1 MKIGIALSGG
11 GVKGATHI
19 GVLKA
24 LEENNIKVE
33 AIAGTSIGS
42 IIAALYAMEYN
53 TDEIFKLMKYFAKSI
68 LKADPKYILTGF
80 KSTKSI
86 FGTGFIS
93 GEAIED
99 AVDECARLKGIKYL
113 KDLKMPI
120 AIPTVD
126 IKEGKKY
133 VFTNRIITE
142 PKKISKV
149 NEENGEYAIVEED
162 NVQYIT
168 DMEIGK
174 AVRASCSYPG
184 VFSPFEYGK
193 YKFVDGGVLDNIPVE
208 ELKKLGVDKTLT
220 VTFPPYKEA
229 NPRNAIDIFMRCI
242 DIVFDDRDSKR
253 IIDSDYIL
261 KVDVTSASVFD
272 IKKIDFCYD
281 RGYVE
286 TIENIDK
293 IEKALL
299 ER

>member
-24 LEENNIKVE
+24 LEENNIKID
-33 AIAGTSIGS
+33 AITGTSIGS
-42 IIAALYAMEYN
+42 VIASLYAMGYN
-53 TDEIFKLMKYFAKSI
+53 TDEIFKLIKYFARSI
-68 LKADPKYILTGF
+68 LKTDPKYLLTGF
-80 KSTKSI
+80 RSTKSI

-99 AVDECARLKGIKYL
+99 AIDECARLKGVKYI
-113 KDLKMPI
+113 KDLEMPI
-120 AIPTVD
+120 AIPAVD
-126 IKEGKKY
+126 IKEGKEY
-133 VFTNRIITE
+133 VFTNRVLDKT
-142 PKKISKV
+142 KRLTKIMGK
-149 NEENGEYAIVEED
+149 EGEYTTIAEEKI
-162 NVQYIT
+162 QYIT
-168 DMEIGK
+168 NIEIGK

-184 VFSPFEYGK
+184 IFSPFEYDEC
-193 YKFVDGGVLDNIPVE
+193 KFVDGGVLDNIPVE
-208 ELKKLGVDKTLT
+208 ELKKLGVDKKIT
-220 VTFPPYKEA
+220 VTFPPNKKA

-242 DIVFDDRDSKR
+242 DIVFDDRDSER

-272 IKKIDFCYD
+272 IKQLEFCYD

-293 IEKALL
+293 IKEKLI
-299 ER
+299 

>member
-24 LEENNIKVE
+24 LEENNIKID
-33 AIAGTSIGS
+33 AITGTSIGS
-42 IIAALYAMEYN
+42 VIAALYAMGYN
-53 TDEIFKLMKYFAKSI
+53 TDEIFKLIKYFARSI
-68 LKADPKYILTGF
+68 LKTDPKYLLTGF
-80 KSTKSI
+80 RSTKSI

-99 AVDECARLKGIKYL
+99 AIDECARLKGVKYI
-113 KDLKMPI
+113 KDLEMPI
-120 AIPTVD
+120 AIPAVD
-126 IKEGKKY
+126 IKEGKEY
-133 VFTNRIITE
+133 VFTNRVLDKT
-142 PKKISKV
+142 KRLTKIMGK
-149 NEENGEYAIVEED
+149 EGEYTTIAEEEKI
-162 NVQYIT
+162 QYIT
-168 DMEIGK
+168 NIEIGK

-184 VFSPFEYGK
+184 IFSPFEYDE

-208 ELKKLGVDKTLT
+208 ELKKLGVDKKIT
-220 VTFPPYKEA
+220 VTFPPNKKA

-242 DIVFDDRDSKR
+242 DIVFDDRDSER

-272 IKKIDFCYD
+272 IKQLEFCYD

-293 IEKALL
+293 IKEKLI
-299 ER
+299 

>member
-19 GVLKA
+19 GVLRA
-24 LEENNIKVE
+24 LEENNIKID

-42 IIAALYAMEYN
+42 AIAVLYAMGYN
-53 TDEIFKLMKYFAKSI
+53 TDEIFKLVKYFAKSI
-68 LKADPKYILTGF
+68 LKADPKYLLTGF

-99 AVDECARLKGIKYL
+99 AIEECARLKGMKYL

-126 IKEGKKY
+126 IKEGKEY
-133 VFTNRIITE
+133 VFTNREIDRTKKL
-142 PKKISKV
+142 KKIAGTD
-149 NEENGEYAIVEED
+149 GEYKAISEEEK
-162 NVQYIT
+162 VQYIT
-168 DMEIGK
+168 DIEIGK

-184 VFSPFEYGK
+184 IFSPFEYEN

-208 ELKKLGVDKTLT
+208 ELKKLGVDKKIT
-220 VTFPPYKEA
+220 VTFPPDKKA

-242 DIVFDDRDSKR
+242 DIVFDDRDSER

-261 KVDVTSASVFD
+261 KVDVAQASVFD
-272 IKKIDFCYD
+272 IKQLEFCYD

-293 IEKALL
+293 IEKALI
-299 ER
+299 

>member
-1 MKIGIALSGG
+1 MKIGIALAGG

-19 GVLKA
+19 GVLRA
-24 LEENNIKVE
+24 LEENNIKID

-42 IIAALYAMEYN
+42 AIAVLYAMGYN
-53 TDEIFKLMKYFAKSI
+53 TDEIFKLVKYFAKSI
-68 LKADPKYILTGF
+68 LKADPKYLLTGF
-80 KSTKSI
+80 RSTKSI
-86 FGTGFIS
+86 FGTGFVS

-99 AVDECARLKGIKYL
+99 AIEECARLKGMKYL

-126 IKEGKKY
+126 IKEGKEY
-133 VFTNRIITE
+133 VFTNREIDRTKKL
-142 PKKISKV
+142 KKIAGTD
-149 NEENGEYAIVEED
+149 GEYKAISEEGK
-162 NVQYIT
+162 VQYIT
-168 DMEIGK
+168 DIEIGK

-184 VFSPFEYGK
+184 IFSPFEYEN

-208 ELKKLGVDKTLT
+208 ELNKLGVDKKIT
-220 VTFPPYKEA
+220 VTFPPDKKA

-242 DIVFDDRDSKR
+242 DIVFDDRDSER

-261 KVDVTSASVFD
+261 KVDVAQTSVFD
-272 IKKIDFCYD
+272 IKQLEFCYD

-299 ER
+299 

>member
-24 LEENNIKVE
+24 LEDNNIE
-33 AIAGTSIGS
+33 IDAIAGTSIGS
-42 IIAALYAMEYN
+42 VIATLYAMEYN
-53 TDEIFKLMKYFAKSI
+53 TDEIFKLVKYFARSI
-68 LKADPKYILTGF
+68 LKTDPKYLLTGF
-80 KSTKSI
+80 KSTRSI

-99 AVDECARLKGIKYL
+99 AIDECARLKGVKYI

-126 IKEGKKY
+126 INEGREY
-133 VFTNRIITE
+133 VFTNRVLDKT
-142 PKKISKV
+142 KKLTKIEGKD
-149 NEENGEYAIVEED
+149 GEYTTISDEEKI
-162 NVQYIT
+162 QYIT
-168 DMEIGK
+168 NIEIGK

-184 VFSPFEYGK
+184 VFSPFEYDK

-208 ELKKLGVDKTLT
+208 ELKKLGVDKKIT
-220 VTFPPYKEA
+220 VTFPPNKKA

-242 DIVFDDRDSKR
+242 DIVFDDRDSER

-272 IKKIDFCYD
+272 IRQLEFCYD

-293 IEKALL
+293 IRNILK
-299 ER
+299 

>member
-24 LEENNIKVE
+24 LEENNIKIDAV
-33 AIAGTSIGS
+33 AGTSIGS
-42 IIAALYAMEYN
+42 IIAALYAMEYT
-53 TDEIFKLMKYFAKSI
+53 TDEIFKLVKYFAKSI
-68 LKADPKYILTGF
+68 LKADPKYLLTGF

-99 AVDECARLKGIKYL
+99 AIDECARLKGVKYL
-113 KDLKMPI
+113 KDLNMPI

-126 IKEGKKY
+126 IKEGKEY
-133 VFTNRIITE
+133 VFTNREIDKT
-142 PKKISKV
+142 KKLTKV
-149 NEENGEYAIVEED
+149 EGKDGEYTTTTETDKI
-162 NVQYIT
+162 QYIT
-168 DMEIGK
+168 DIEIGK

-184 VFSPFEYGK
+184 IFSPFEYEN

-208 ELKKLGVDKTLT
+208 ELKKLGVDKKIT
-220 VTFPPYKEA
+220 VTFPPDQKA

-242 DIVFDDRDSKR
+242 DIVFDDRDSER

-261 KVDVTSASVFD
+261 KVDVAQASVFD
-272 IKKIDFCYD
+272 IKQIDFCYD

-293 IEKALL
+293 IEKVLI
-299 ER
+299 

>member
-24 LEENNIKVE
+24 LEENNIKID
-33 AIAGTSIGS
+33 AITGTSIGS
-42 IIAALYAMEYN
+42 VIAALYAMGYN
-53 TDEIFKLMKYFAKSI
+53 TDEIFKLIKYFARSI
-68 LKADPKYILTGF
+68 LKTDPKYLLTGF
-80 KSTKSI
+80 RSTKSI

-99 AVDECARLKGIKYL
+99 AIDECARLKGVKYI
-113 KDLKMPI
+113 KDLEMPI
-120 AIPTVD
+120 AIPAVD
-126 IKEGKKY
+126 IKEGKEY
-133 VFTNRIITE
+133 VFTNRVVDKT
-142 PKKISKV
+142 KKLTKIVGKD
-149 NEENGEYAIVEED
+149 GEYTTIAEEKI
-162 NVQYIT
+162 QYIT
-168 DMEIGK
+168 NIEIGK

-184 VFSPFEYGK
+184 IFSPFEYDEC
-193 YKFVDGGVLDNIPVE
+193 KFVDGGVLDNIPVE
-208 ELKKLGVDKTLT
+208 ELNKLGVDKKIT
-220 VTFPPYKEA
+220 VTFPPNKKA

-242 DIVFDDRDSKR
+242 DIVFDDRDSER

-272 IKKIDFCYD
+272 IKQLEFCYD

-293 IEKALL
+293 IKEKLI
-299 ER
+299 

>member
-24 LEENNIKVE
+24 LEENNIKIDV
-33 AIAGTSIGS
+33 IAGTSIGS
-42 IIAALYAMEYN
+42 AIAALYAMEYN
-53 TDEIFKLMKYFAKSI
+53 TDEIFKLIKYFAKSV
-68 LKADPKYILTGF
+68 LKADPKFLLTGVR
-80 KSTKSI
+80 STRSI
-86 FGTGFIS
+86 FGSGFIS

-99 AVDECARLKGIKYL
+99 AIDECARLKGVKYL

-126 IKEGKKY
+126 IKEGKEY
-133 VFTNRIITE
+133 VFTNRQIDKT
-142 PKKISKV
+142 KKIAKV
-149 NEENGEYAIVEED
+149 DGKDGEYITLAEEGKI
-162 NVQYIT
+162 QYIT

-184 VFSPFEYGK
+184 IFSPFEYDK

-208 ELKKLGVDKTLT
+208 ELKKLGVDKKIT
-220 VTFPPYKEA
+220 VTFPPNKEE

-242 DIVFDDRDSKR
+242 DIVFDDRDSER
-253 IIDSDYIL
+253 IINSDYIL
-261 KVDVTSASVFD
+261 KVDVAEASVFD
-272 IKKIDFCYD
+272 IKKLEFCYD

-293 IEKALL
+293 IEKALI
-299 ER
+299 

>member
-24 LEENNIKVE
+24 LEENNIKID
-33 AIAGTSIGS
+33 AITGTSIGS
-42 IIAALYAMEYN
+42 VIAALYAMGYN
-53 TDEIFKLMKYFAKSI
+53 TDEIFKLIKYFARSI
-68 LKADPKYILTGF
+68 LKTDPKYLLTGF
-80 KSTKSI
+80 RSTKSI

-99 AVDECARLKGIKYL
+99 AIDECARLKGVKYI
-113 KDLKMPI
+113 KDLEMPI
-120 AIPTVD
+120 AIPAVD
-126 IKEGKKY
+126 IKEGKEY
-133 VFTNRIITE
+133 VFTNRVVDKT
-142 PKKISKV
+142 KKLTKIVGKD
-149 NEENGEYAIVEED
+149 GEYTTIAEEKI
-162 NVQYIT
+162 QYIT
-168 DMEIGK
+168 NIEIGK

-184 VFSPFEYGK
+184 IFSPFEYDEC
-193 YKFVDGGVLDNIPVE
+193 KFVDGGVLDNIPVE
-208 ELKKLGVDKTLT
+208 ELKKLGVDKKIT
-220 VTFPPYKEA
+220 VTFPPNKKA

-242 DIVFDDRDSKR
+242 DIVFDDRDSER

-272 IKKIDFCYD
+272 IKQLEFCYD

-293 IEKALL
+293 IKEKLI
-299 ER
+299 

>member
-24 LEENNIKVE
+24 LEENNIKIDAV
-33 AIAGTSIGS
+33 AGTSIGS
-42 IIAALYAMEYN
+42 IIAALYAMEYT
-53 TDEIFKLMKYFAKSI
+53 TDEIFKLVKYFAKSI
-68 LKADPKYILTGF
+68 LKADPKYLLTGF

-99 AVDECARLKGIKYL
+99 AIDECARLKGVKYI

-126 IKEGKKY
+126 IKEGKEY
-133 VFTNRIITE
+133 VFTNREIDKT
-142 PKKISKV
+142 KKLTKV
-149 NEENGEYAIVEED
+149 EGKDGEYTTTTETDKI
-162 NVQYIT
+162 QYIT
-168 DMEIGK
+168 DIEIGK

-184 VFSPFEYGK
+184 IFSPFEYEN

-208 ELKKLGVDKTLT
+208 ELKKLGVDKKIT
-220 VTFPPYKEA
+220 VTFPPDQKA

-242 DIVFDDRDSKR
+242 DIVFDDRDSER

-261 KVDVTSASVFD
+261 KVDVAQASVFD
-272 IKKIDFCYD
+272 IKQIDFCYD

-293 IEKALL
+293 IEKVLI
-299 ER
+299 